1 MLKPK
6 LTEEQKKQ
14 LMECFELMDA
24 DGSGAID
31 SQELGNAFKVG
42 GVTADIRMIQLGWN
56 ASRKMLQVQVSWG
69 HMGIA
74 CTSS

>member
-1 MLKPK
+1 LQVLKPK

-31 SQELGNAFKVG
+31 SQELGNAFKVCG
-42 GVTADIRMIQLGWN
+42 ATAHIRARFVMHQ
-56 ASRKMLQVQVSWG
+56 Q
-69 HMGIA
+69 
-74 CTSS
+74 